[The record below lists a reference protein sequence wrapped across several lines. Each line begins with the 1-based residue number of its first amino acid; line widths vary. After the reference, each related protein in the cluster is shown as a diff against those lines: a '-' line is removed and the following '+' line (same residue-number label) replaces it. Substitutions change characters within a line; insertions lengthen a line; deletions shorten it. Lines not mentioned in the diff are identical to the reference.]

1 MLNLISFPILQC
13 CRETASWYVY
23 AWTNHLGHK
32 TMWNKTWLYS
42 FAVFWVEKKMLPD
55 RKYWKFAHSDLNHA
69 SPLNCTAFFGE
80 KILTKNDMQQHLA
93 NPLIPNSH
101 HSRCNNQILKSV
113 LVARWSQLFTVQG
126 RENIS
131 DLVQFYSCEKNGK
144 RPSGRELDKEA
155 TQTVCGSKC
164 PNTETEGKMNP
175 SCLPERGGKKEC
187 GRKEKWQCVHSVAG
201 W

>member
-1 MLNLISFPILQC
+1 
-13 CRETASWYVY
+13 
-23 AWTNHLGHK
+23 
-32 TMWNKTWLYS
+32 MWNETWLYS

-126 RENIS
+126 RQNIS

-155 TQTVCGSKC
+155 TQTVRGSKC
-164 PNTETEGKMNP
+164 PNTETGGQDESQLSARAGRKKRMWEKRKMAVCP
-175 SCLPERGGKKEC
+175 QC
-187 GRKEKWQCVHSVAG
+187 GRMIDRLSRHRDGAL
-201 W
+201 